1 MAFLPFNVSINFS
14 GPASATPGG
23 TEYRGAYLLCV
34 ATGTTQAIA
43 DNQYAGTAQ
52 TCSVYTL
59 PVKATDR
66 VVLEGSNIGTS
77 LYATVWAVRP
87 GSRWDGGGNSGIAHV
102 QRTTATTPTVTVTCA
117 YDSTRGNAYV
127 PSTYTT
133 LLSENTLPG
142 YDYLGKSYYM
152 KDLFNGIENSTF
164 VKANVLPV
172 DYITASKALVK
183 MSTLSGKFIFRNTA
197 GTLFTGTDRYS
208 ALRWMHF
215 DPSYSRWSYGI
226 DLKHN
231 DYYYVAAD
239 SSIGYI
245 EVSNDTGHN
254 LSTGV
259 NVSVAVYTPS
269 NTWDQICYFSTNAI
283 GPNGWTSQVTY
294 SRIKAGAWGSKIGI
308 QVSDAVSTLHGYT
321 INIGGYSF
329 DGTVNQ
335 GYGEHT
341 MDANITIADSIYLY
355 IVTNPL

>member
-43 DNQYAGTAQ
+43 DNRYAGTAY
-52 TCSVYTL
+52 TNYVYTL
-59 PVKATDR
+59 PVKAVDR
-66 VVLEGSNIGTS
+66 VVLEGSGIGTS

-87 GSRWDGGGNSGIAHV
+87 GSRWDGGGSSGIAHV
-102 QRTTATTPTVTVTCA
+102 QLTTATTPTVTVTCA
-117 YDSTRGNAYV
+117 YDSTMGNAYV
-127 PSTYTT
+127 PSTYTS
-133 LLSENTLPG
+133 LLYEYTLPD
-142 YDYLGKSYYM
+142 YYYLGRSYYM
-152 KDLFNGIENSTF
+152 KELFNGIENSMFERAF
-164 VKANVLPV
+164 VVPV

-197 GTLFTGTDRYS
+197 GTLFTGTNRYS

-215 DPSYSRWSYGI
+215 DPSYSHWSHGV

-245 EVSNDTGHN
+245 EVSNDTGYD

-259 NVSVAVYTPS
+259 NVSIAVYTPNS
-269 NTWDQICYFSTNAI
+269 TWDQICYFSTNAL
-283 GPNGWTSQVTY
+283 GPNEWTSQVYY

-308 QVSDAVSTLHGYT
+308 RVSDAVNSLHGYT
-321 INIGGYSF
+321 IHVAGYNF
-329 DGTVNQ
+329 EGTANQ
-335 GYGEHT
+335 GYDEHT
-341 MDANITIADSIYLY
+341 MAADITISNDIYVY